1 MKIGLIGAGRLGIC
15 LALLIERAGYD
26 VLASDVR
33 ESYVNGL
40 QNKEIITTEPEIQSL
55 LSASTR
61 IDFTTDND
69 RVIQECDIIFT
80 LVATPSL
87 DDGSYDVSNV
97 DDVVS
102 DFQRLGWKDK
112 DSLNGKSLVVGCTTN
127 PGDCDIFAE
136 KLSEVGVD
144 VFYNPEFIAQG
155 SIIRDLRNAD
165 MVLLG
170 GYGHHVPEL
179 EKIYYGIQGPK
190 KEPYIHSMSTRAA
203 ELTKIAVNCFLT
215 TKVSYANQV
224 GQVMIKDGM
233 ESEVDTVLN
242 AIGSDSRIGTK
253 YLRFGFGFGGP
264 CFPRDNRAF
273 AAYAKGVGVQSA
285 IGETT
290 DNFNDEHSGFLR
302 DYFIN
307 RNRSELP
314 FCFKYLTYKP
324 GIDILTESRPY
335 DLALALLE
343 EGYKVYCLD
352 LNVKDQADSRIIFE
366 KPKEEVH
373 LIDL

>member
-55 LSASTR
+55 LSDSTR

-69 RVIQECDIIFT
+69 KVIQECDIIFT

-87 DDGSYDVSNV
+87 EDGSYDVSNV
-97 DDVVS
+97 ADVVS
-102 DFQRLGWKDK
+102 DFQRLGWKNK
-112 DSLNGKSLVVGCTTN
+112 DSLIGKSLVVGCTTN
-127 PGDCDIFAE
+127 PGDCDVFAE

-155 SIIRDLRNAD
+155 SIIKDLRNAD

-179 EKIYYGIQGPK
+179 EKIYYSIQEPK
-190 KEPYIHSMSTRAA
+190 ISYIHNMSTRAA

-215 TKVSYANQV
+215 TKISYANQV

-233 ESEVDTVLN
+233 ESEVDIVLN

-253 YLRFGFGFGGP
+253 YLGFGFGFGGP

-273 AAYAKGVGVQSA
+273 AAYAQSVGVQSA

-290 DNFNDEHSGFLR
+290 DNFNNEHSDFLR

>member
-15 LALLIERAGYD
+15 LALLIEQAGYD

-55 LSASTR
+55 LSDSTR

-69 RVIQECDIIFT
+69 KVIQECDIIFT

-87 DDGSYDVSNV
+87 EDGSYDVSNV
-97 DDVVS
+97 ADVVS
-102 DFQRLGWKDK
+102 DFQRLGWKNK
-112 DSLNGKSLVVGCTTN
+112 DSLIGKSLVVGCTTN
-127 PGDCDIFAE
+127 PGDCDVFAE

-155 SIIRDLRNAD
+155 SIIKDLRNAD

-179 EKIYYGIQGPK
+179 EKIYYGIQEPK
-190 KEPYIHSMSTRAA
+190 ISYIHNMSTRAA

-215 TKVSYANQV
+215 TKISYANQV

-233 ESEVDTVLN
+233 ESEVDLVLN

-253 YLRFGFGFGGP
+253 YLGFGFGFGGP

-273 AAYAKGVGVQSA
+273 AAKAQSVGVQSA

-290 DNFNDEHSGFLR
+290 DNFNNEHSDFLR

>member
-15 LALLIERAGYD
+15 LALLIEQAGYD

-55 LSASTR
+55 LSDSTR

-69 RVIQECDIIFT
+69 KVIQECDIIFT

-87 DDGSYDVSNV
+87 EDGSYDVSNV
-97 DDVVS
+97 ADVVS
-102 DFQRLGWKDK
+102 DFQRLGWKNK
-112 DSLNGKSLVVGCTTN
+112 DSLIGKSLVVGCTTN
-127 PGDCDIFAE
+127 PGDCDVFAE

-155 SIIRDLRNAD
+155 SIIKDLRNAD

-179 EKIYYGIQGPK
+179 EKIYYGIQEPK
-190 KEPYIHSMSTRAA
+190 ISYIHNMSTRAA

-215 TKVSYANQV
+215 TKISYANQV

-233 ESEVDTVLN
+233 ESEVDIVLN

-253 YLRFGFGFGGP
+253 YLGFGFGFGGP

-273 AAYAKGVGVQSA
+273 AAYAQSVGVQSA

-290 DNFNDEHSGFLR
+290 DNFNNEHSDFLR